1 MTHSH
6 GLEAVID
13 RVADLLHLR
22 IGLRPDK
29 TLRGRL
35 RRAVREEAARHG
47 QDPTAYLD
55 RLTVDAASLQGLTDQ
70 VTVQETGF
78 FRHPEQFDVLVRE
91 VLPNVPRPVRIWSA
105 GCANGQEAYTLA
117 MLLEEQG
124 IDGAVVATDLSTA
137 ALRRTAAARY
147 RHREVNG
154 LSPSRLERHFT
165 RVDDGWEVS
174 RTVRSRVSTLHHN
187 LLDPLPPEVLSC
199 QVVFCRNVLIYLAP
213 EQVRLFL
220 DRIAGGLAPTTTLV
234 VGAAETLWQVSD
246 RFRAIRVGDTFIYRQ
261 RPAHVGSPAE
271 RARPDQHDRRPATP
285 TATPRPRSPLRT
297 RTSPAAPAAPAGQP
311 APAAPARPARPV
323 RRAER
328 PPGAPEPEPT
338 GPADQLET
346 AGQHAIAAGDYSAAV
361 VVFRKWTYLE
371 PHNPVAQLHL
381 GLALEAAGDDGPARR
396 AFAAARR
403 ALVDAGPDHTPA
415 GLDGYAAT
423 EILKL
428 LDSRT

>member
-1 MTHSH
+1 MTHNH
-6 GLEAVID
+6 HALEAVID

-55 RLTVDAASLQGLTDQ
+55 RLTVDAASLQGLMDQ

-91 VLPNVPRPVRIWSA
+91 VLPTVPRPVRIWSA

-124 IDGAVVATDLSTA
+124 IDGAVLATDLSTA

-147 RHREVNG
+147 HLREVNG

-165 RVDDGWEVS
+165 RVHDGWEVS
-174 RTVRSRVSTLHHN
+174 KAVRSRVSTMHHN

-261 RPAHVGSPAE
+261 RPAAPA
-271 RARPDQHDRRPATP
+271 ATP
-285 TATPRPRSPLRT
+285 HPRNPLRT
-297 RTSPAAPAAPAGQP
+297 RTSPAAPAPPAARAAPAARAGQP
-311 APAAPARPARPV
+311 APAAPARPVRPV

-328 PPGAPEPEPT
+328 PPGEPEPRPT

-403 ALVDAGPDHTPA
+403 ALVDAGPDHKPA

>member
-6 GLEAVID
+6 ALEAVVD
-13 RVADLLHLR
+13 RVADLLHVR

-47 QDPTAYLD
+47 QEPTAYLD
-55 RLTVDAASLQGLTDQ
+55 RLTVDAAWLQGLMDQ

-78 FRHPEQFDVLVRE
+78 FRHPEQFEVLVRD
-91 VLPNVPRPVRIWSA
+91 VLPAMPRPVRIWSA

-124 IDGAVVATDLSTA
+124 IDGTVIATDLSTA
-137 ALRRTAAARY
+137 ALRRTAEARY
-147 RHREVNG
+147 RARELTG
-154 LSPSRLERHFT
+154 LSPSRIERHFN
-165 RVDDGWEVS
+165 RVGDLWEA
-174 RTVRSRVSTLHHN
+174 TDAVRSRVSTLHHN
-187 LLDPLPPEVLSC
+187 LLDPLPPEVLTC
-199 QVVFCRNVLIYLAP
+199 QAVFCRNVLIYLAP
-213 EQVRLFL
+213 EQVRRFL
-220 DRIAGGLAPTTTLV
+220 DRLAGSLPPSMTLV
-234 VGAAETLWQVSD
+234 VGAAETLWQASD
-246 RFRAIRVGDTFIYRQ
+246 RFRAIRIGDTFIYRKRTAGTPPSRQ
-261 RPAHVGSPAE
+261 GAARDERDERRERDRLPRRNRRERPAVP
-271 RARPDQHDRRPATP
+271 
-285 TATPRPRSPLRT
+285 
-297 RTSPAAPAAPAGQP
+297 PAAPRE
-311 APAAPARPARPV
+311 PARRV
-323 RRAER
+323 VGAER
-328 PPGAPEPEPT
+328 VEGAERHAAAAPEPGPHAQ
-338 GPADQLET
+338 PADQLET
-346 AGQHAIAAGDYSAAV
+346 AGQHAIAAGDYDAAV

-381 GLALEAAGDDGPARR
+381 GLALEAAGDQGSARR
-396 AFAAARR
+396 AFAAARS

>member
-1 MTHSH
+1 MTHNH

-55 RLTVDAASLQGLTDQ
+55 RLTVDAASLQGLMDQ

-165 RVDDGWEVS
+165 RVEDGWEVS
-174 RTVRSRVSTLHHN
+174 KTVRSRVSTLHHN
-187 LLDPLPPEVLSC
+187 LLDPLPPEVLPC

-246 RFRAIRVGDTFIYRQ
+246 RFRAIRVGDTFIYR
-261 RPAHVGSPAE
+261 
-271 RARPDQHDRRPATP
+271 RRPAAP
-285 TATPRPRSPLRT
+285 TATPHPRNPLRT
-297 RTSPAAPAAPAGQP
+297 RTSPAAQA

-328 PPGAPEPEPT
+328 PPGAPAPEPT

>member
-1 MTHSH
+1 MTHNH

-55 RLTVDAASLQGLTDQ
+55 RLTVDAASLQGLMDQ

-165 RVDDGWEVS
+165 RVEDGWEVS
-174 RTVRSRVSTLHHN
+174 KTVRSRVSTLHHN
-187 LLDPLPPEVLSC
+187 LLDPLPPEVLPC

-261 RPAHVGSPAE
+261 RPAA
-271 RARPDQHDRRPATP
+271 P
-285 TATPRPRSPLRT
+285 TATPHPRNPLRT
-297 RTSPAAPAAPAGQP
+297 RTSPAAQA

-328 PPGAPEPEPT
+328 PPGAPAPEPT

>member
-1 MTHSH
+1 MTTHSH
-6 GLEAVID
+6 ALEAVID

-47 QDPTAYLD
+47 KDPMAYFD
-55 RLTVDAASLQGLTDQ
+55 RLVVDAASLQGLMDR

-124 IDGAVVATDLSTA
+124 IDGTVVATDLSTA
-137 ALRRTAAARY
+137 ALRRTATARY
-147 RHREVNG
+147 HGREVSG
-154 LSPSRLERHFT
+154 LSPGRLERHFT
-165 RVDDGWEVS
+165 RVGDGWEAGKAI
-174 RTVRSRVSTLHHN
+174 RSRVSTLHHN

-220 DRIAGGLAPTTTLV
+220 DRIAASLAPTTTLV

-261 RPAHVGSPAE
+261 RIAGVSPS
-271 RARPDQHDRRPATP
+271 ARRPSVDLGGRRPAAP
-285 TATPRPRSPLRT
+285 TATPRPRPANAVRT
-297 RTSPAAPAAPAGQP
+297 RTPPVPP
-311 APAAPARPARPV
+311 REPTRPV
-323 RRAER
+323 TRADR
-328 PPGAPEPEPT
+328 PQAAPEPAE
-338 GPADQLET
+338 PADQLEA
-346 AGQHAIAAGDYSAAV
+346 AGQHAIAAGDYQAAV
-361 VVFRKWTYLE
+361 VVFRKWVYHE
-371 PHNPVAQLHL
+371 PHSPVARLHL
-381 GLALEAAGDDGPARR
+381 GLALEAAGDESSAKR
-396 AFAAARR
+396 AFASARR

-415 GLDGYAAT
+415 GLDGYAAA